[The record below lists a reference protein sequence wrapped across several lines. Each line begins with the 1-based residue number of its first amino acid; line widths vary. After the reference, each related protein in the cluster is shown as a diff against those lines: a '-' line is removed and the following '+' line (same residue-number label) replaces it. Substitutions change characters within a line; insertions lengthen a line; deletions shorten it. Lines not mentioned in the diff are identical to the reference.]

1 MTIRRLT
8 DWAALPLAL
17 LMTCTGAT
25 LTCAT
30 ETHPPQ
36 AEPSAAA
43 AATDLPQA
51 WPEAV
56 GVDTA
61 PLIRMSEW
69 IRNEKLDVRSLL
81 VVKDQW
87 HQIRRCR
94 SIY

>member
-1 MTIRRLT
+1 MTIRSLT

-25 LTCAT
+25 LTCAA
-30 ETHPPQ
+30 ETQPPQ

-61 PLIRMSEW
+61 PLIRMSKW
-69 IRNEKLDVRSLL
+69 IRNLEFLVRPLL
-81 VVKDQW
+81 KVGEGF
-87 HQIRRCR
+87 
-94 SIY
+94 